1 MNRIKGGENM
11 EFLNK
16 LYSNEY
22 FGIGLFIVISIL
34 AFTFL
39 VVLFFGKKDE
49 KARIKEEK
57 LLNEKKEEE
66 PIKQEDLDTI
76 TLNEDAIASEAKEEN
91 DQIEIEENFNRL
103 ENEED
108 SKEELETFEEKKIE
122 DIDPFVTSN
131 LVLNTDY
138 INEESNNQETPNV
151 DSTSDIY
158 NLNNVM
164 QENLD
169 FMNEEESIED
179 VLSKYDQWE
188 EQTEHEDTLDITRPV
203 IEEVTPS
210 NIFTE
215 DVETNKVVNA
225 PFSSVYLENEKN
237 EEAEEPEKEINF
249 NSDTKA
255 FELPKRVDLP
265 KRNDQDVN
273 ENIITF
279 MNEDK

>member
-1 MNRIKGGENM
+1 M

-22 FGIGLFIVISIL
+22 FGIGLFVVMSIL

-57 LLNEKKEEE
+57 LLNEEKEEE

-76 TLNEDAIASEAKEEN
+76 TLNEDAIASEPKEEN

-138 INEESNNQETPNV
+138 INEESNNQETPSV
-151 DSTSDIY
+151 DATSDIY